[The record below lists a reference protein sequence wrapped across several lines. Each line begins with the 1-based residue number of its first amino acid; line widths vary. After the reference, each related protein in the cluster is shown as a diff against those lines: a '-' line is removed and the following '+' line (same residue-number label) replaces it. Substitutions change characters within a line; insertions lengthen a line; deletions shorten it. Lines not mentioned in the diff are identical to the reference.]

1 MVTVLIFLI
10 VITLFSISVFRSST
24 TNMRATGNMQMR
36 QEASKVAA
44 VAIEQTISNDLFAR
58 QTAAVASSPVDVD
71 LNGDGTPD
79 YTANLQLDC
88 LRTLPVGGNNCVSA
102 QMDLPDGTKEEVSG
116 CVETDWNIRAEVVDL
131 TTGAQVAVNQGIS
144 YQSVTPPPACP
155 PRN

>member
-1 MVTVLIFLI
+1 MKSHRASRGVVMVTVLIFLI

-24 TNMRATGNMQMR
+24 TNMRATGNMQVR

-44 VAIEQTISNDLFAR
+44 VAIEQTISNDLFAT

-88 LRTLPVGGNNCVSA
+88 LAPCPWA
-102 QMDLPDGTKEEVSG
+102 
-116 CVETDWNIRAEVVDL
+116 A
-131 TTGAQVAVNQGIS
+131 TT
-144 YQSVTPPPACP
+144 ACP
-155 PRN
+155 RRWTCRTAPRKKSAAASRPTGTSVPKWSI